1 MSRGAIGLT
10 LGVSGPMSNSR
21 YRQRRRKM
29 FEFFAKMMR
38 KEEEDEKGQRDY
50 QSLLSHLLRRA
61 LVGAFNG

>member
-1 MSRGAIGLT
+1 
-10 LGVSGPMSNSR
+10 
-21 YRQRRRKM
+21 M